1 MAKMGRKTKYD
12 TIDLVKLEDL
22 AGKGFIDEELAHL
35 LGIATSTLYEY
46 KKRTEFSEALKRGKA
61 TMDEKVI
68 HALHVN
74 ALGGFRVG
82 LKERYRRGQ
91 LIEKHETF
99 AKPDVIAQI
108 FWLKNR
114 RKEDWRDRQDLNLT
128 LREYKYV
135 ELKHESTDKLKEESE
150 RIAEA
155 IIASRG
161 RACVPKGSESP

>member
-1 MAKMGRKTKYD
+1 MGKTGRKSKYD

-35 LGIATSTLYEY
+35 LGIHPATLYRY
-46 KKRTEFSEALKRGKA
+46 KHRSEFSEALKRGKA

-68 HALHVN
+68 HALHLN

-82 LKERYRRGQ
+82 VKERYRRGQ

-114 RKEDWRDRQDLNLT
+114 RKEDWRDRQDFNFT
-128 LREYKYV
+128 VKEYKYV
-135 ELKHESTDKLKEESE
+135 ELKHEDTAGLQ
-150 RIAEA
+150 AEA
-155 IIASRG
+155 ERLAEEIIANRG
-161 RACVPKGSESP
+161 RTCVSKEAEPA